1 MLVFKRKRLDYPL
14 TVVCNMREIGEVKFE
29 RIHENKLSLQKM
41 VINYL

>member
-29 RIHENKLSLQKM
+29 RIHENIYLKV